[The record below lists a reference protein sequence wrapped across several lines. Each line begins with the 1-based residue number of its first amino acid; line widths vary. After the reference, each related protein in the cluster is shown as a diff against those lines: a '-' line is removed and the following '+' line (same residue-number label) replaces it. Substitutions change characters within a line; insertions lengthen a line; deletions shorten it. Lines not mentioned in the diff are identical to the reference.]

1 MQARDEAVQI
11 TRARLKDAI
20 YRGYGDVTVGRVIV
34 LENEDQ
40 IDAFF
45 SDL

>member
-1 MQARDEAVQI
+1 MLARDEAVQI
-11 TRARLKDAI
+11 KRARLRDAI
-20 YRGYGDVTVGRVIV
+20 DRGYDDITTGRVIV
-34 LENEDQ
+34 LENDDQ